1 MTKTILVALAAL
13 TLAGCGNE
21 APAPSKPVAKATPAP
36 VAQKAEPAP
45 QAAPAAAP
53 AAAPRAAEAPANA
66 NPNALLA
73 EHVKKALEGAS
84 LQAAGIDV
92 SAADGVVSLFGTVP
106 SNEEKKRAATIA
118 AKVDGVKSVQNKLA
132 VVSGS

>member
-1 MTKTILVALAAL
+1 MTKTILAALAAL
-13 TLAGCGNE
+13 ALAGCGNE
-21 APAPSKPVAKATPAP
+21 APPAPKPVAKAAPAP

-53 AAAPRAAEAPANA
+53 AAPRAAEAPANA

-106 SNEEKKRAATIA
+106 SNEEKKRASTIA